1 MEKITTKIS
10 FKGLSL
16 GTLPTWS
23 RGLFAGIDRRSG
35 NGEGASYYGT
45 RGTLSMLPDP
55 AVQKTGPATRYGD
68 LQPVERMAR
77 RRPQVVI
84 VGAGW
89 GGLTLARRLRSVPV
103 DVELVDRNNYR
114 VFSPFVYQVA
124 AGMLSPGDVAPSVR
138 QLIRS
143 VSNASFLKAEVTGI
157 DAQNSRVLTDQGSI
171 PYDYLV
177 LAPGSVTNDF
187 GNATVREHAY
197 SLKTLPDALAI
208 RNAVID
214 ALERARCAED
224 PHHRSVLSTFVIVGG
239 GPVGVE
245 YAGAVIDLV
254 RAVLPKDYRSA
265 RQEAKVV
272 LLEAGP
278 RILPLFDEP
287 LAASAERSL
296 QKMGVDVRTGT
307 ALKSIDENMVE
318 LADGSRIEAGTV
330 IWAAGVKASPLGSSL
345 GIPLTGQGRVPVTST
360 LRVKSLPNVFVIG
373 DLAANADLPMLARPA
388 IEEGEYVAKAIHSL
402 MLDQE
407 PAPFVYKDPG
417 IMAIVGRGSGIAQVG
432 PFRLRG
438 FIGWLFWLTYHI
450 LILDTIRARFTALIN
465 WAALF
470 LFREP
475 PLRLDVSADR
485 RQAPD

>member
-1 MEKITTKIS
+1 
-10 FKGLSL
+10 
-16 GTLPTWS
+16 
-23 RGLFAGIDRRSG
+23 
-35 NGEGASYYGT
+35 
-45 RGTLSMLPDP
+45 MLPDP
-55 AVQKTGPATRYGD
+55 AVQKTGPATPYAD

-103 DVELVDRNNYR
+103 DVELIDRNNYR

-124 AGMLSPGDVAPSVR
+124 VGMLSPGDIAPSVR
-138 QLIRS
+138 ELIRS

-157 DAQNSRVLTDQGSI
+157 DAQDSRVLTDQGSI

-177 LAPGSVTNDF
+177 LAPGSVSNDF
-187 GNATVREHAY
+187 GNASVRDRAY
-197 SLKTLPDALAI
+197 SLKTLPDALGV

-214 ALERARCAED
+214 ALERARWAED
-224 PHHRSVLSTFVIVGG
+224 PHQRSVLSTFVIVGG

-245 YAGAVIDLV
+245 YAGAVIDLL
-254 RAVLPKDYRSA
+254 RAVLPKDFRDA
-265 RQEAKVV
+265 GPAAKIV
-272 LLEAGP
+272 LLEAGS
-278 RILPLFDEP
+278 RILPLFDES
-287 LAASAERSL
+287 LAASAARSL
-296 QKMGVDVRTGT
+296 QKLGVDVRTAT
-307 ALKSIDENMVE
+307 ALKAIDRDMVE

-330 IWAAGVKASPLGSSL
+330 IWAAGVKASPLGGAL
-345 GIPLTGQGRVPVTST
+345 GVPLTSQGRVPITST

-373 DLAANADLPMLARPA
+373 DLAAHADLPMLARPA

-402 MLDQE
+402 MLDRE
-407 PAPFVYKDPG
+407 PEPFVYKDPG
-417 IMAIVGRGSGIAQVG
+417 IMASVGRGSGIAQVG
-432 PFRLRG
+432 PFRLSG

-470 LFREP
+470 VSREP
-475 PLRLDVSADR
+475 PLRLDVSAER

>member
-1 MEKITTKIS
+1 
-10 FKGLSL
+10 
-16 GTLPTWS
+16 
-23 RGLFAGIDRRSG
+23 
-35 NGEGASYYGT
+35 
-45 RGTLSMLPDP
+45 MLPDP
-55 AVQKTGPATRYGD
+55 AVQKTGAATPYGD

-103 DVELVDRNNYR
+103 DVELIDRNNYR

-138 QLIRS
+138 KLIRS
-143 VSNASFLKAEVTGI
+143 VSNASFLKAEVIGI
-157 DAQNSRVLTDQGSI
+157 DAQNSRVLTDHGSI

-187 GNATVREHAY
+187 GNVTVRERAY
-197 SLKTLPDALAI
+197 SLKTLPDALGI
-208 RNAVID
+208 RNAVMD
-214 ALERARCAED
+214 ALERARWAED
-224 PHHRSVLSTFVIVGG
+224 PQQRSVLSTFVIVGG

-245 YAGAVIDLV
+245 YAGALIDLL
-254 RAVLPKDYRSA
+254 RAVLPKDFRDA
-265 RQEAKVV
+265 GHEAKVV

-287 LAASAERSL
+287 LAASAARSL
-296 QKMGVDVRTGT
+296 QKLGVDVRTGT
-307 ALKSIDENMVE
+307 ALKAVDQDMVE

-330 IWAAGVKASPLGSSL
+330 IWAAGVKASPLGGTL
-345 GIPLTGQGRVPVTST
+345 GVPLTSQGRVPVTST
-360 LRVKSLPNVFVIG
+360 LRVKSLPNVFIIG
-373 DLAANADLPMLARPA
+373 DLAAHAGLPMLARPA

-402 MLDQE
+402 MLDRE
-407 PAPFVYKDPG
+407 PEPFVYKDPG
-417 IMAIVGRGSGIAQVG
+417 IMAIVGRGSGIAQIG

-475 PLRLDVSADR
+475 PLRLDVSAER

>member
-1 MEKITTKIS
+1 
-10 FKGLSL
+10 
-16 GTLPTWS
+16 
-23 RGLFAGIDRRSG
+23 
-35 NGEGASYYGT
+35 
-45 RGTLSMLPDP
+45 MLPDP
-55 AVQKTGPATRYGD
+55 AVQKTGPETPYAD

-77 RRPQVVI
+77 RRPKVVI

-103 DVELVDRNNYR
+103 DVELIDRNNYR

-124 AGMLSPGDVAPSVR
+124 VGMLSPGDIAPSVR
-138 QLIRS
+138 ELIRS

-157 DAQNSRVLTDQGSI
+157 DAQNSRVLTDHGLI

-177 LAPGSVTNDF
+177 LAPGSVSNDF
-187 GNATVREHAY
+187 GNASVRERAY
-197 SLKTLPDALAI
+197 SLKTLPDALGI

-214 ALERARCAED
+214 ALERARSAED
-224 PHHRSVLSTFVIVGG
+224 QHQKSVLTAFVIVGG

-245 YAGAVIDLV
+245 YAGAVIDLL
-254 RAVLPKDYRSA
+254 RALLPKDFRDA
-265 RQEAKVV
+265 EPAAKVV
-272 LLEAGP
+272 LLEAGS
-278 RILPLFDEP
+278 RILPLFDES
-287 LAASAERSL
+287 LAASAARSL
-296 QKMGVDVRTGT
+296 QRLGVDVRTGT
-307 ALKSIDENMVE
+307 ALKAIDQDMVE

-330 IWAAGVKASPLGSSL
+330 IWAAGVKASPLGGTL
-345 GIPLTGQGRVPVTST
+345 GVPLTSQGRVPVTST

-373 DLAANADLPMLARPA
+373 DLAAHADLPMLARPA

-402 MLDQE
+402 MLDRAPE
-407 PAPFVYKDPG
+407 PFVYKDPG

-438 FIGWLFWLTYHI
+438 FAGWLFWLTYHI

-470 LFREP
+470 LSREP
-475 PLRLDVSADR
+475 PLRLDVSAQR
-485 RQAPD
+485 RQVPD

>member
-1 MEKITTKIS
+1 
-10 FKGLSL
+10 
-16 GTLPTWS
+16 
-23 RGLFAGIDRRSG
+23 
-35 NGEGASYYGT
+35 
-45 RGTLSMLPDP
+45 MLPHP
-55 AVQKTGPATRYGD
+55 AVRKTGPAAPYGD

-77 RRPQVVI
+77 RRPEVVI

-103 DVELVDRNNYR
+103 DVELIDRNNYR

-138 QLIRS
+138 QLIRT
-143 VSNASFLKAEVTGI
+143 VSNASFLKAEVTGV

-177 LAPGSVTNDF
+177 LAPGSVSNDF
-187 GNATVREHAY
+187 GNASVRERAY
-197 SLKTLPDALAI
+197 SLKTLPDALGI
-208 RNAVID
+208 RNAVIS
-214 ALERARCAED
+214 ALERARSAED
-224 PHHRSVLSTFVIVGG
+224 PHQRSVLSTFVIVGG

-245 YAGAVIDLV
+245 YAGALIDLL
-254 RAVLPKDYRSA
+254 RAVLPKDFRDA
-265 RQEAKVV
+265 GAAGNVV
-272 LLEAGP
+272 LLEAGS
-278 RILPLFDEP
+278 RILPLFDES
-287 LAASAERSL
+287 LATSATRSL
-296 QKMGVDVRTGT
+296 QKLGVDVRTGT
-307 ALKSIDENMVE
+307 ALKAIDKDMVE

-330 IWAAGVKASPLGSSL
+330 IWAAGVKASPLGGAL
-345 GIPLTGQGRVPVTST
+345 GVPLTSQGRVPVTST
-360 LRVKSLPNVFVIG
+360 LQVKSLPNVFVIG
-373 DLAANADLPMLARPA
+373 DLAAHADLPMLARPA

-402 MLDQE
+402 MLDRQPE
-407 PAPFVYKDPG
+407 PFVYKDPG

-450 LILDTIRARFTALIN
+450 LILDTIRARFAALIN

-470 LFREP
+470 LSREP

-485 RQAPD
+485 PQAAD

>member
-1 MEKITTKIS
+1 
-10 FKGLSL
+10 
-16 GTLPTWS
+16 
-23 RGLFAGIDRRSG
+23 
-35 NGEGASYYGT
+35 
-45 RGTLSMLPDP
+45 MLPDP
-55 AVQKTGPATRYGD
+55 AVQKTGPATPYAD
-68 LQPVERMAR
+68 LQPAERMAR
-77 RRPQVVI
+77 RRPRVVI

-103 DVELVDRNNYR
+103 DVELIDRNNYR

-138 QLIRS
+138 QMIRS
-143 VSNASFLKAEVTGI
+143 VSNASFLKAEVTSI
-157 DAQNSRVLTDQGSI
+157 DAQESRVLTDHGSI
-171 PYDYLV
+171 TYDYLV

-187 GNATVREHAY
+187 GNATVRERAY
-197 SLKTLPDALAI
+197 SLKTLPDALGI

-214 ALERARCAED
+214 ALERARWADD
-224 PHHRSVLSTFVIVGG
+224 PRQRLVLSTFVIVGG

-254 RAVLPKDYRSA
+254 LAALPKEYRSA
-265 RQEAKVV
+265 GQKAKVV

-287 LAASAERSL
+287 LASSAAQSL
-296 QKMGVDVRTGT
+296 QNMGVDVRTGT
-307 ALKSIDENMVE
+307 ALKSIDQNVVE
-318 LADGSRIEAGTV
+318 LADGSRIDAGTV
-330 IWAAGVKASPLGSSL
+330 IWAAGVKASPLGGTL
-345 GIPLTGQGRVPVTST
+345 GVQLTSQGRVPVTPT

-402 MLDQE
+402 MVDRE
-407 PAPFVYKDPG
+407 PEPFVYKDPG
-417 IMAIVGRGSGIAQVG
+417 IMAIVGRGSGIAQIG

-475 PLRLDVSADR
+475 PLRLDVSADH
-485 RQAPD
+485 RQAPQ